1 MAQLKSTLVQG
12 NLTAT
17 GQIVANKIIKQG
29 GTSRQILM
37 ADGSVSLPGDLQ
49 NDIDS
54 GVTKVNI
61 TGDGN
66 AVTSASVSDDTR
78 TLTLNRGLT
87 FLTEHQSLANYV
99 TLNGNQE
106 ISGVKTFTTKQNLNA
121 GASLN
126 QTGVFTWPALTKDN
140 DVQKYFELY
149 VEDVLGVKYGGTAQ
163 FTVAKNGDITATGKV
178 SGSSASFTNYAT
190 AKGYKIPNK
199 TDADVVLA
207 GGGTRTVESIKAL
220 VEIPNINLT
229 DSTVVES
236 GYTYPVIGDISV
248 SGHDITIVRKSLK
261 DLGLNTVYKYKGTVT
276 WVTFLAIKKAEV
288 GDVYNISDA
297 DKYNLTGSDWACHT
311 AYNIASTPG
320 NYNPETYWQAL
331 GGRNDMNAILGDYL
345 PLTGSSCDITDLSV
359 KQPNNMT
366 GCIAFYQCDGIK
378 INSANQDLKIW
389 EVFGDTGKYSR
400 TYGFHLLYQGSGS
413 GVNNN
418 LVLYAHNQQGTHK
431 VSYTVNQNG
440 LVTFETRPKVVNGA
454 TSTEVALRTDLPEYV
469 DTNTWR
475 PINIK
480 IGSST
485 TELGSNV
492 EDGTTLTVEQGTNTT
507 FEYNSGR
514 LTISSADTKNTV
526 GATNST
532 DEIMMVGVTTQ
543 GASQVSYS
551 TTKIKAKNG
560 VLTTTKTNVGDG
572 AVTMEYDTTYKALK
586 FKFA

>member
-54 GVTKVNI
+54 GVITVDI
-61 TGDGN
+61 TGNGN
-66 AVTSASVSDDTR
+66 AVTSASISDDTR
-78 TLTLNRGLT
+78 KLTLDRGAT

-99 TLNGNQE
+99 TLNGNQS
-106 ISGVKTFTTKQNLNA
+106 ISGVKTFTTKQTLEA
-121 GASLN
+121 GASLK

-140 DVQKYFELY
+140 DVQIYFDIY
-149 VEDVLGVKYGGTAQ
+149 VEDVLGIKYGDTAQ

-178 SGSSASFTNYAT
+178 SGASAAFTNYAT
-190 AKGYKIPNK
+190 AKGYKVTGKSDN
-199 TDADVVLA
+199 DVVLA

-220 VEIPNINLT
+220 VEIPNLNLT
-229 DSTVVES
+229 DSTVTEA

-261 DLGLNTVYKYKGTVT
+261 DLGLNTVYKYKGTVE
-276 WVTFLAIKKAEV
+276 WVTFLAVKKAEV

-311 AYNIASTPG
+311 AYNIAATPG
-320 NYNPETYWQAL
+320 DYNPETYWQAL

-345 PLTGSSCDITDLSV
+345 PLTGSSCNETDLTV

-378 INSANQDLKIW
+378 INSSNQDLKIW
-389 EVFGDTGKYSR
+389 EVFGDSGRYNR
-400 TYGFHLLYQGSGS
+400 TYGFHLLYKGTGSD
-413 GVNNN
+413 VNNN
-418 LVLYAHNQQGTHK
+418 LMLYAHNQKGTHK
-431 VSYTVNQNG
+431 LVYTVNQNG
-440 LVTFETRPKVVNGA
+440 LMTFETRPKVGTTN
-454 TSTEVALRTDLPEYV
+454 VALTTDLPEYV

-480 IGSST
+480 IGNST

-492 EDGTTLTVEQGTNTT
+492 DGTTLTLEQGTNTT
-507 FEYNSGR
+507 FEYSSGR

-526 GATNST
+526 GASDKT
-532 DEIMMVGVTTQ
+532 DEIMMVGVTEQ
-543 GASQVSYS
+543 GTSKVSYS

-572 AVTMEYDTTYKALK
+572 AVTMEYDATYKALK
-586 FKFA
+586 FVFA